1 MPAGCYAPIAQS
13 AEAVDL
19 KSIQCGFES
28 HWGHRCFNEIAGCGA
43 FSLTGTVQRSLW
55 KLSAIVVTAFRC
67 SAGTSKFGAL
77 HLLTMSKPRFFE
89 GRRLDRPNE
98 DVEDQGLAFDM
109 GTVLS
114 RRRLLGVLGVG
125 AGATAL
131 AACGA
136 SGTQKTGAG
145 ANGTAS
151 TESTTSANSNSLTEM
166 NTETAGPYPGD
177 GSNSPDVLDETGI
190 ERRDLKNS
198 VDGNGSVEG
207 VPMTLTMRLVD
218 ISNDNQPLVGA
229 AVYVWHCNAEGEYS
243 MYSNGVTDQTWLRGV
258 QVTDDDG
265 AVTFDSIVPGCYDGR
280 WPHIHFEVF
289 PDLDAITDATNAVLT
304 SQLVIPEE
312 VGNKVYADAR
322 YAGSAENLARVSLD
336 TDMVFSDGWDQ
347 QTPSVIGSA
356 ESGYTFTIKVP
367 VDPTTKSSPAE
378 DGAPKPPDG
387 QGRQGGP
394 AQPPPEGSGPSAP
407 PNMS

>member
-1 MPAGCYAPIAQS
+1 
-13 AEAVDL
+13 
-19 KSIQCGFES
+19 
-28 HWGHRCFNEIAGCGA
+28 
-43 FSLTGTVQRSLW
+43 
-55 KLSAIVVTAFRC
+55 
-67 SAGTSKFGAL
+67 
-77 HLLTMSKPRFFE
+77 MSKPRFFE

-177 GSNSPDVLDETGI
+177 GSNGPDVLDETGI

-312 VGNKVYADAR
+312 VETKCMPTHDMPVLRRTLPGCRWTPTWCFPMAGTSRPRLSSVPLKVATPSPSRCRWIRQPSRARPKMGRRNRRTVKAGRAVQHNRPRRAADPALLQICPR
-322 YAGSAENLARVSLD
+322 QINGTSHAGILVGSLD
-336 TDMVFSDGWDQ
+336 G
-347 QTPSVIGSA
+347 
-356 ESGYTFTIKVP
+356 
-367 VDPTTKSSPAE
+367 
-378 DGAPKPPDG
+378 
-387 QGRQGGP
+387 
-394 AQPPPEGSGPSAP
+394 
-407 PNMS
+407 